1 MEHHDTTER
10 LSKRVEQLSR
20 LMDVTKSIAAQ
31 LDLEPL
37 LQQIVDSATRLLN
50 ASMGGLLV
58 LKEGDSSVEF
68 FKVSGIAFRGAVTPC
83 TSGLLGYSIRERCT
97 LRLDDVRQH
106 FLMRALPESH
116 PAVGP
121 FLSAPLLAKG
131 MALGVLLMGNPP
143 GGATFGPDAEE
154 LLVAFAAQATV
165 AIENARLYAK
175 MEQLARVRERDRIA
189 HALHDS
195 LAQMLF
201 SIGLESRWCM
211 SNGPDRPD
219 YQTHMQS
226 IRDLSVRSSEELR
239 SAIFALYSPYLPR
252 GGELLP
258 LLETRLR
265 EFEVQTGIAA
275 RLVAVP
281 SFPPLPALVGEA
293 VFRIVVESLSNVRK
307 HAKATGVIVSL
318 DHQTDSVVVT
328 IQDNGVGLGAQ
339 SLNPADDRFR
349 FGVQA
354 MRDAAVS
361 AEGALSISNNDDS
374 GVMIKARFP
383 LPRGTH
389 A

>member
-226 IRDLSVRSSEELR
+226 IRDLSVRSSEELHGNL
-239 SAIFALYSPYLPR
+239 AANPR
-252 GGELLP
+252 
-258 LLETRLR
+258 
-265 EFEVQTGIAA
+265 
-275 RLVAVP
+275 AV
-281 SFPPLPALVGEA
+281 L
-293 VFRIVVESLSNVRK
+293 
-307 HAKATGVIVSL
+307 
-318 DHQTDSVVVT
+318 
-328 IQDNGVGLGAQ
+328 
-339 SLNPADDRFR
+339 
-349 FGVQA
+349 
-354 MRDAAVS
+354 
-361 AEGALSISNNDDS
+361 
-374 GVMIKARFP
+374 
-383 LPRGTH
+383 
-389 A
+389 